1 MPNVTLYLPDDLHA
15 YAKDQDL
22 KLSPLL
28 QDAVRAHQDSQSPL
42 QAKFVEELKKYR
54 NSLDRKLDWVRQ
66 YGPDEPFT
74 ACEVCGSGMDDGE
87 GCCQAMVDP
96 YNAAPVALLA
106 HYPDDLRR
114 DSLQYWADSG
124 YTDVALGPQ

>member
-15 YAKDQDL
+15 YAKARDL

-42 QAKFVEELKKYR
+42 QAKFMEELEKYR
-54 NSLDRKLDWVRQ
+54 NSPERRAEWERAEP
-66 YGPDEPFT
+66 GEPFIPCT
-74 ACEVCGSGMDDGE
+74 VCGTGCDEAE
-87 GCCQAMVDP
+87 GCMAMFEP
-96 YNAAPVALLA
+96 YDAAPVALLA

-114 DSLQYWADSG
+114 ESLQYWANSG